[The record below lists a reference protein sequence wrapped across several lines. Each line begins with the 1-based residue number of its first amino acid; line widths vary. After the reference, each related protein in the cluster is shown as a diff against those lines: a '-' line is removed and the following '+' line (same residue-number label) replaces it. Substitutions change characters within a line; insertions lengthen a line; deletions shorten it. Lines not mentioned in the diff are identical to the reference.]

1 MWITNNT
8 PGPFRTPTFVPQFH
22 NKGQICQIM
31 QGLRKK
37 VLTKNA
43 ILFRH
48 FDILLC
54 RSILR
59 RYVSSRLILA
69 KRGVPY
75 YTKW

>member
-22 NKGQICQIM
+22 DKGQICQIM

-37 VLTKNA
+37 FSQKTRYYFG
-43 ILFRH
+43 I
-48 FDILLC
+48 FDIFLC